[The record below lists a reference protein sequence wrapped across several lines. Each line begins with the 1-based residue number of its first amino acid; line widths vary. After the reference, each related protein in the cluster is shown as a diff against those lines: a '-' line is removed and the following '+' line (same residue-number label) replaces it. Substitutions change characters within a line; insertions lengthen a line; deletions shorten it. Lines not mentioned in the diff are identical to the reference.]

1 MNYHLC
7 AQTKQRWYVVV
18 GSQRR
23 LRHPINYLRENG
35 QMIFFVSFFFENHV
49 VFCDETFKRTPI
61 ITTHK
66 FDIFSQ
72 TTWFF
77 FQNHP
82 KAFPSLNENIN
93 KLIRR
98 LSYFILISLSL
109 LYTHLHPYFRHFK
122 PTRAFS
128 FIHCQSSCVK
138 QCSSMRNSFLPR
150 SNITNII
157 WKRHMSIFLL
167 LLNDHS
173 IFSNISFVLY
183 ECVR

>member
-77 FQNHP
+77 FQNQP
-82 KAFPSLNENIN
+82 KAFPSLNENIY

-109 LYTHLHPYFRHFK
+109 SYTLTY
-122 PTRAFS
+122 
-128 FIHCQSSCVK
+128 IHISDILSP
-138 QCSSMRNSFLPR
+138 LE
-150 SNITNII
+150 
-157 WKRHMSIFLL
+157 HFLL
-167 LLNDHS
+167 YIAKVHALNSVHRWG
-173 IFSNISFVLY
+173 IHFFQGAISQT
-183 ECVR
+183 